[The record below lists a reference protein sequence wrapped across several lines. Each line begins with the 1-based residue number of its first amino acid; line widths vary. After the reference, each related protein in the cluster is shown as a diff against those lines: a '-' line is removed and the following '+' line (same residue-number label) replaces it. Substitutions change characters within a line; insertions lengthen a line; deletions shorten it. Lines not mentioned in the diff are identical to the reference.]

1 MPTWMRAGHMIVVGC
16 VLLAVVLVVAILL
29 VYGGRLFA
37 ELLMRLVS

>member
-1 MPTWMRAGHMIVVGC
+1 MRAGHMIVVGC
-16 VLLAVVLVVAILL
+16 VLLTVVLVVAILL